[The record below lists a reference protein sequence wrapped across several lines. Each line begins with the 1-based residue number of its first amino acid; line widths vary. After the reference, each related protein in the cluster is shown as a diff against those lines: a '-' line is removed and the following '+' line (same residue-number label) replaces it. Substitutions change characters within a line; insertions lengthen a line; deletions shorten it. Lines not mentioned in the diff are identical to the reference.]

1 MLESSASQFTRT
13 PHSLTPMS
21 IHIIEKGKR
30 GTVVGNTVNKL
41 LGFFGANPIV
51 RPSGASQAALTDSTG
66 GTAGTTLSANVG
78 EQVLT
83 IPLSSLATGIGTGA
97 MDIVTAFTP
106 GFRFKLLGLEF
117 VTTLAGTGSGASQV
131 FNLEIGTTDTTGGVL
146 TLNLASQA
154 TVGTV
159 TAATAIT
166 AANVGAATD
175 TISIEKASGGT
186 VFTAGAGFFVLKLQ
200 NLDTADAVASL
211 AAQGNASRNAL
222 VALGLIKGA
231 A

>member
-1 MLESSASQFTRT
+1 
-13 PHSLTPMS
+13 MS
-21 IHIIEKGKR
+21 IHITEKGKL

-41 LGFFGANPIV
+41 LGFFGADPIT
-51 RPSGASQAALTDSTG
+51 RPVGANQRALTDSSG
-66 GTAGTTLSANVG
+66 GTAGSTLSANVG
-78 EQVLT
+78 EQLLT
-83 IPLSSLATGIGTGA
+83 VPLTSLATGIGTGA
-97 MDIVTAFTP
+97 MDIVTAITP
-106 GFRFKLLGLEF
+106 GFRFQLLGLEF
-117 VTTLAGTGSGASQV
+117 VTTLAGTGTSASQV

-166 AANVGAATD
+166 AANVGSATD
-175 TISIEKASGGT
+175 TISIEKAGSGT
-186 VFTAGAGFFVLKLQ
+186 VFTAGAGFFVIKLK

-211 AAQGNASRNAL
+211 AAQGNAVRNAL
-222 VALGLIKGA
+222 VSLGLIKGA